1 MEQFCEVCGL
11 KLGPRAYHIDD
22 KIVCRKHYEQ
32 FRKYERFLDN
42 LPFYTC
48 EVCGRRLEGAL
59 HYADGKRVCAKHH
72 GQFTCYGKF
81 LDTNPR
87 TEKDPNEIHRKKYKA
102 YVDLYDKELNVCAQ
116 AIVDIEDVSLIEKYK
131 WCMTTSNGLNY
142 AVTFKKNKSIYM
154 HRLVM
159 DAKKDKEVDHINHNT
174 LDNRKRNLRV
184 TSHGKNMKNTAGLG
198 VYYDS
203 KYNKYYSQIMCDR
216 IRVILKQYDTFEE
229 SKYSRWYA
237 EKVLFKEYQYDKNE
251 PENNLTDSRKAEIQ
265 EDTMIRIKKKF
276 PDIEA

>member
-42 LPFYTC
+42 FPFYTC

-116 AIVDIEDVSLIEKYK
+116 AIIDIEDVSIIEKYK

-142 AVTFKKNKSIYM
+142 AVTFKKNKPIYM

-159 DAKKDKEVDHINHNT
+159 DADKKVNIDHINHNT
-174 LDNRKRNLRV
+174 LDNRKRNLRPASV
-184 TSHGKNMKNTAGLG
+184 SENGRNVNAKG
-198 VYYDS
+198 VYYDA
-203 KYNKYYSQIMCDR
+203 KNDQYYSQIMYKGTK
-216 IRVILKQYDTFEE
+216 IALKRYSTYEE

-237 EKVLFKEYQYDKNE
+237 EQILFKEFQYDKSE
-251 PENNLTDSRKAEIQ
+251 PENSLTDLQKTDIKTETDR
-265 EDTMIRIKKKF
+265 RIKKKL
-276 PDIEA
+276 PDFEF